1 MVRLESKAELVSR
14 FQTNVIQ
21 GLWRRGKGVRVART
35 GWKGPRGANVPR
47 RKEGWARVEGASGA
61 VYMAKGASP
70 EPYRSLTLKFKET
83 DNSFPFRRASV
94 LQYHIPFLSFHCL
107 VKPALIIKDCYPGSY
122 AWRGKATA
130 GKGGK
135 RWNERQRAE
144 EEKNGWRRREERRAC
159 ERRNDENEH
168 GEGGT
173 AEESGFHSVESFQVR
188 CYIIQ
193 IADP

>member
-1 MVRLESKAELVSR
+1 MQFDSRTVGRHLCGRAVPSGPGAQFIITGDNFADGPPIPIPLGAADPSLAGTRGSREVRGYAYQPTCLPTMVRFESKPELVSR

-122 AWRGKATA
+122 A
-130 GKGGK
+130 
-135 RWNERQRAE
+135 
-144 EEKNGWRRREERRAC
+144 
-159 ERRNDENEH
+159 
-168 GEGGT
+168 
-173 AEESGFHSVESFQVR
+173 
-188 CYIIQ
+188 
-193 IADP
+193 

>member
-1 MVRLESKAELVSR
+1 M
-14 FQTNVIQ
+14 
-21 GLWRRGKGVRVART
+21 KGA
-35 GWKGPRGANVPR
+35 AR

-122 AWRGKATA
+122 ARRGKET
-130 GKGGK
+130 GRETTGRREGGTD
-135 RWNERQRAE
+135 E
-144 EEKNGWRRREERRAC
+144 RRREERRAC
-159 ERRNDENEH
+159 KRRNDENER
-168 GEGGT
+168 GEDGT
-173 AEESGFHSVESFQVR
+173 VRETGVSLESFQVR